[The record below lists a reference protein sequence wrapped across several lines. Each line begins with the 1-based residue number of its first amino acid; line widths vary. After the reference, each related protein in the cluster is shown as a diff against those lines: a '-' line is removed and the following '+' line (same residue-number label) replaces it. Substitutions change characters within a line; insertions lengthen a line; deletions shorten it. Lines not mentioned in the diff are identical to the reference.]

1 MPVTIRIPTVLR
13 GAAGGS
19 RTVAVEGATVGEA
32 LVELAREHPAVREQL
47 FAGDGEL
54 HRFLNVYVNDDD
66 VRYTGGLETTV
77 KSGDEVTLLPAVAGG
92 ASR

>member
-13 GAAGGS
+13 PAADGQ
-19 RTVAVEGATVGEA
+19 RTVAVEGATVGDV
-32 LVELAREHPAVREQL
+32 LGELAEAHPSVRTQL
-47 FAGDGEL
+47 FSTDGQL

-66 VRYTGGLETTV
+66 VRYTGGLTTEV

-92 ASR
+92 AGR